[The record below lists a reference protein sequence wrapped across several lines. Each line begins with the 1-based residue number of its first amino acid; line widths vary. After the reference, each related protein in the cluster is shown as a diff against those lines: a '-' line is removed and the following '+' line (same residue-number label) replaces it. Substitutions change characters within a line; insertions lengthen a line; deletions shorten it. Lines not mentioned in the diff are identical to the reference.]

1 MSAQDTGG
9 YRCNMCGMI
18 FNSLGDLDAHTRE
31 KHNIKSTTTTWQKM
45 SNPRPGAAT
54 EEMVQIAKDEDID
67 LNLIV
72 QSCKWLYHY
81 SKK

>member
-31 KHNIKSTTTTWQKM
+31 KHNTKSTTTT
-45 SNPRPGAAT
+45 
-54 EEMVQIAKDEDID
+54 
-67 LNLIV
+67 
-72 QSCKWLYHY
+72 
-81 SKK
+81 